1 VRTVSSWKWP
11 IAVARIGRLDGK
23 QTSHH
28 GAAGASLARRRA
40 RMTPAMDDLL
50 ARVRPLVVLLAVLGV
65 AHAAVASPTKY
76 LVKVRS
82 DKRID
87 FSKIRTYTWMEGWPA
102 FDPSIDWQIETDVDR
117 ELAALGVTKVTAEPC
132 DTVVTYAAIRRTD
145 VDVKTKV
152 SPDSDLRREYPAGT
166 VIVLMLDPHSRREL
180 FRGRADM
187 ALQSDPAQRRQQIRS
202 AIAQMFSRYPTRRR

>member
-1 VRTVSSWKWP
+1 
-11 IAVARIGRLDGK
+11 
-23 QTSHH
+23 
-28 GAAGASLARRRA
+28 
-40 RMTPAMDDLL
+40 M
-50 ARVRPLVVLLAVLGV
+50 RPVVVLLAMLGI

-87 FSKIRTYTWMEGWPA
+87 FSKIRTYTWMAGWPA
-102 FDPSIDWQIETDVDR
+102 FDPSIDWQIEADVDR
-117 ELAALGVTKVTAEPC
+117 ELAALGLTKLTAEPG

-145 VDVKTKV
+145 VDVKTRV

-166 VIVLMLDPHSRREL
+166 VIVVLLDPHTRREL

-187 ALQSDPAQRRQQIRS
+187 PLQSDPARRRLQIRA
-202 AIAQMFSRYPTRRR
+202 AIAQMFSLYPTRKR

>member
-1 VRTVSSWKWP
+1 
-11 IAVARIGRLDGK
+11 
-23 QTSHH
+23 
-28 GAAGASLARRRA
+28 
-40 RMTPAMDDLL
+40 MTTAMSDLL
-50 ARVRPLVVLLAVLGV
+50 ARMRPLVVLLALVGV
-65 AHAAVASPTKY
+65 THAAAASPTKY

-87 FSKIRTYTWMEGWPA
+87 FSKIRTYTWMAGWPA
-102 FDPSIDWQIETDVDR
+102 FDPSVDWQIEADVDR
-117 ELAALGVTKVTAEPC
+117 ELAALGLTKVTAEPG

-166 VIVLMLDPHSRREL
+166 VIVVLLDPRNRREL

-187 ALQSDPAQRRQQIRS
+187 ALQSDPAQRRLQIRS
-202 AIAQMFSRYPTRRR
+202 AIAQMFSRYPTRKR

>member
-1 VRTVSSWKWP
+1 
-11 IAVARIGRLDGK
+11 
-23 QTSHH
+23 
-28 GAAGASLARRRA
+28 
-40 RMTPAMDDLL
+40 M
-50 ARVRPLVVLLAVLGV
+50 RPVVVLLVLLGL
-65 AHAAVASPTKY
+65 AHTAVAAPTKY

-102 FDPSIDWQIETDVDR
+102 FEPSIDSQIEADVDR
-117 ELAALGVTKVTAEPC
+117 ELAALGLTRLSAGPC

-166 VIVLMLDPHSRREL
+166 VIVVLLDPRNRREL

-187 ALQSDPAQRRQQIRS
+187 PLQSDPAQRHLQIRS
-202 AIAQMFSRYPTRRR
+202 AIELMFSRYPTRKR